1 MAGVKKEAEMQQY
14 ELEAWLG
21 PALAGM
27 TPDQIAAMSRYADM
41 IEDRYDDDA
50 LRGLAAGGALLI
62 VLAGSTLEQLGE
74 ALARARQEER
84 EAMAM
89 LTGALIASA
98 ETDSESSLARR
109 AGVTRVTVRRALG
122 K

>member
-1 MAGVKKEAEMQQY
+1 MQQY

-27 TPDQIAAMSRYADM
+27 TPDQVDAMARYADA
-41 IEDRYDDDA
+41 IKDRYNDEA
-50 LRGLAAGGALLI
+50 LRGLAAGGALL
-62 VLAGSTLEQLGE
+62 VTLADSTLEQLGR

-89 LTGALIASA
+89 LTGAIIASA

-109 AGVTRVTVRRALG
+109 AGVTRVTVRKALG

>member
-1 MAGVKKEAEMQQY
+1 MQQY

-27 TPDQIAAMSRYADM
+27 TPGQVDAMVRYTDM
-41 IEDRYDDDA
+41 IEGRYDDEA
-50 LRGLAAGGALLI
+50 MRGLAAGGALQI
-62 VLAGSTLEQLGE
+62 ILADSTLEQIGE

-84 EAMAM
+84 EAMAI

-98 ETDSESSLARR
+98 DTDSESSLARR

>member
-1 MAGVKKEAEMQQY
+1 MQRH

-27 TPDQIAAMSRYADM
+27 TPDQVDAMARYADA
-41 IEDRYDDDA
+41 IKDRYDDEA
-50 LRGLAAGGALLI
+50 LRGLAAGGALL
-62 VLAGSTLEQLGE
+62 VTLADSTLEQLGE

-98 ETDSESSLARR
+98 DTDSESSLARR
-109 AGVTRVTVRRALG
+109 AGVTRVTVRKALG

>member
-1 MAGVKKEAEMQQY
+1 MQQY

-21 PALAGM
+21 PALAEM
-27 TPDQIAAMSRYADM
+27 TPDQVDAMSRYTDA

-50 LRGLAAGGALLI
+50 LRSVAGGGALQI
-62 VLAGSTLEQLGE
+62 VLSDSTLEHAGK

-84 EAMAM
+84 DAMAV

-98 ETDSESSLARR
+98 DTDSEANLARR
-109 AGVTRVTVRRALG
+109 AGVTRMTVRKALG

>member
-1 MAGVKKEAEMQQY
+1 MQQH

-21 PALAGM
+21 PALAEM
-27 TPDQIAAMSRYADM
+27 TPDQVSAMARYADI
-41 IEDRYDDDA
+41 IEGRYDDEA
-50 LRGLAAGGALLI
+50 QRSVAASGALQI
-62 VLAGSTLEQLGE
+62 VLSDGTLEQLGE
-74 ALARARQEER
+74 ALARARQEEC
-84 EAMAM
+84 EAMAI

-98 ETDSESSLARR
+98 DTDSESSLARR

>member
-1 MAGVKKEAEMQQY
+1 
-14 ELEAWLG
+14 
-21 PALAGM
+21 M
-27 TPDQIAAMSRYADM
+27 TPDQVDAMVRYADM

-50 LRGLAAGGALLI
+50 LRSFVARGALLI
-62 VLAGSTLEQLGE
+62 VLSDSTLEQIGE

-89 LTGALIASA
+89 LTGAIIASA

-109 AGVTRVTVRRALG
+109 AGITRVTVRKALG

>member
-1 MAGVKKEAEMQQY
+1 MQRY

-21 PALAGM
+21 PALAET
-27 TPDQIAAMSRYADM
+27 TPDQVDAMARYADA
-41 IEDRYDDDA
+41 IEDRYADDA
-50 LRGLAAGGALLI
+50 LRGVAAGGALLI
-62 VLAGSTLEQLGE
+62 VLSDGTLEQLGE
-74 ALARARQEER
+74 ALARARQGER
-84 EAMAM
+84 EAMAA

-109 AGVTRVTVRRALG
+109 AGVTRMTVRKALG

>member
-1 MAGVKKEAEMQQY
+1 MAGVKKETEMQRY

-21 PALAGM
+21 PALAEM
-27 TPDQIAAMSRYADM
+27 TPDQVDAMARYADT

-62 VLAGSTLEQLGE
+62 TRADSTLEQLGR
-74 ALARARQEER
+74 ALARARREER
-84 EAMAM
+84 ETMAI
-89 LTGALIASA
+89 LAGAIIASA
-98 ETDSESSLARR
+98 DTDSEASLARR

>member
-1 MAGVKKEAEMQQY
+1 MQQY

-21 PALAGM
+21 PALAEM
-27 TPDQIAAMSRYADM
+27 TPDQVGAMVRYADA
-41 IEDRYDDDA
+41 IEARYDDEA
-50 LRGLAAGGALLI
+50 LRSAAASGALQI
-62 VLAGSTLEQLGE
+62 VLSDDTLEQLGE

-89 LTGALIASA
+89 LTGAIIASA

-109 AGVTRVTVRRALG
+109 AGVTRVTVRKALG

>member
-1 MAGVKKEAEMQQY
+1 MVGVKKEAEMQQY

-21 PALAGM
+21 PALAEM
-27 TPDQIAAMSRYADM
+27 TPDQVDAMARYADM
-41 IEDRYDDDA
+41 IAARYDDDA
-50 LRGLAAGGALLI
+50 LRSVAAGGALQIILSDG
-62 VLAGSTLEQLGE
+62 ALEQIGE

-84 EAMAM
+84 EAMAI

-98 ETDSESSLARR
+98 DTDSESSLARR
-109 AGVTRVTVRRALG
+109 AGVTRVTVRKALG

>member
-1 MAGVKKEAEMQQY
+1 MQRH

-21 PALAGM
+21 PALAEM
-27 TPDQIAAMSRYADM
+27 TPAQVDAMARYADM
-41 IEDRYDDDA
+41 IAARYDDDA
-50 LRGLAAGGALLI
+50 LRSVAAGGALHI
-62 VLAGSTLEQLGE
+62 VLSDSTLEHAGE

-84 EAMAM
+84 DAMAL

-98 ETDSESSLARR
+98 DTDSESSLARR
-109 AGVTRVTVRRALG
+109 AGVTRVTVRKALG

>member
-1 MAGVKKEAEMQQY
+1 MQQY

-21 PALAGM
+21 PALAEM
-27 TPDQIAAMSRYADM
+27 TPDQVDAMARYVDA
-41 IEDRYDDDA
+41 IEDRYDDRYEDVERSA
-50 LRGLAAGGALLI
+50 AAAGAMQI
-62 VLAGSTLEQLGE
+62 VLSDSTLEQLGE

-89 LTGALIASA
+89 LTGAIIASA
-98 ETDSESSLARR
+98 DTDSESSLARR
-109 AGVTRVTVRRALG
+109 AGVTRVTVRKALG

>member
-1 MAGVKKEAEMQQY
+1 MQQH

-21 PALAGM
+21 PALLGM
-27 TPDQIAAMSRYADM
+27 TPDQVDAMARHADL
-41 IEDRYDDDA
+41 IKDRYDDEA

-62 VLAGSTLEQLGE
+62 VLSDSTLEQIGE

-98 ETDSESSLARR
+98 DTDSESSLARR
-109 AGVTRVTVRRALG
+109 AGVTRVTVRKALG

>member
-1 MAGVKKEAEMQQY
+1 MQRY

-27 TPDQIAAMSRYADM
+27 TPDQVDAMARYADA
-41 IEDRYDDDA
+41 IKDRYDDEA
-50 LRGLAAGGALLI
+50 LRRVAFGGALLI
-62 VLAGSTLEQLGE
+62 VRADSTLEQLGK
-74 ALARARQEER
+74 ALARARREER
-84 EAMAM
+84 ETMAM

-98 ETDSESSLARR
+98 DTDSESSLARR
-109 AGVTRVTVRRALG
+109 AGVTRVTVRKALG

>member
-1 MAGVKKEAEMQQY
+1 MQRY
-14 ELEAWLG
+14 ELEAWFG
-21 PALAGM
+21 PALAEM
-27 TPDQIAAMSRYADM
+27 TPDQVDAMARYADM
-41 IEDRYDDDA
+41 IAARYADEA
-50 LRGLAAGGALLI
+50 LRSVAAGGALRI
-62 VLAGSTLEQLGE
+62 VLADSTLEQLGE
-74 ALARARQEER
+74 ALARARQDER
-84 EAMAM
+84 EAMAV

>member
-1 MAGVKKEAEMQQY
+1 MQRY

-21 PALAGM
+21 PALAEM
-27 TPDQIAAMSRYADM
+27 TPDQVDAMARYADM
-41 IEDRYDDDA
+41 IEDRYEDDA
-50 LRGLAAGGALLI
+50 LRSVAACGALLI
-62 VLAGSTLEQLGE
+62 VRADSTLEHAGE
-74 ALARARQEER
+74 TLADVRQDER
-84 EAMAM
+84 EAMAV

-109 AGVTRVTVRRALG
+109 AGITRVTVRKALG

>member
-1 MAGVKKEAEMQQY
+1 MQRY

-21 PALAGM
+21 PALAEM
-27 TPDQIAAMSRYADM
+27 TPDQVDAMARYAAA
-41 IEDRYDDDA
+41 IEDRYADDA
-50 LRGLAAGGALLI
+50 LRSVAAGGALQI
-62 VLAGSTLEQLGE
+62 VLSDSTLEQLGE

-98 ETDSESSLARR
+98 DTDSESSLARR
-109 AGVTRVTVRRALG
+109 AGVTRVTVRKALG

>member
-1 MAGVKKEAEMQQY
+1 MA
-14 ELEAWLG
+14 
-21 PALAGM
+21 
-27 TPDQIAAMSRYADM
+27 RYADM
-41 IEDRYDDDA
+41 IEDRYEDEA
-50 LRGLAAGGALLI
+50 LRRVAAGGALQ
-62 VLAGSTLEQLGE
+62 VVFSDSTLEQLGE

-89 LTGALIASA
+89 LTGAIIASA
-98 ETDSESSLARR
+98 DTDSESSLARR

>member
-1 MAGVKKEAEMQQY
+1 MQQH

-21 PALAGM
+21 PALAEM
-27 TPDQIAAMSRYADM
+27 TPGQVSALVKTIADA
-41 IEDRYDDDA
+41 IEARYDDEA
-50 LRGLAAGGALLI
+50 LRCVAASGALQI
-62 VLAGSTLEQLGE
+62 VLSQGTLEQLGE

-89 LTGALIASA
+89 LTGAIIASA

>member
-21 PALAGM
+21 PALAEM
-27 TPDQIAAMSRYADM
+27 TPDQVDAMTRYADM
-41 IEDRYDDDA
+41 IEDRYADDA
-50 LRGLAAGGALLI
+50 LRSFVARGALLI
-62 VLAGSTLEQLGE
+62 ILADSTLEQIGE

-84 EAMAM
+84 EAMAI

-98 ETDSESSLARR
+98 DTDSESSLARR
-109 AGVTRVTVRRALG
+109 AGVTRVTVRKALG

>member
-1 MAGVKKEAEMQQY
+1 MQRY

-27 TPDQIAAMSRYADM
+27 TPDQVAAMARYVEA
-41 IEDRYDDDA
+41 IEGRYDDEA
-50 LRGLAAGGALLI
+50 LRSVAAGGALLV
-62 VLAGSTLEQLGE
+62 VLSDCTLEQLGE
-74 ALARARQEER
+74 ALARARREER
-84 EAMAM
+84 EAMAA

-98 ETDSESSLARR
+98 DTDSESSLARR
-109 AGVTRVTVRRALG
+109 AGVTRVTVRKALG

>member
-1 MAGVKKEAEMQQY
+1 MQRH

-27 TPDQIAAMSRYADM
+27 TPDQVDAMARYADA
-41 IEDRYDDDA
+41 IKDRYDDEA
-50 LRGLAAGGALLI
+50 LRGLAAGGALL
-62 VLAGSTLEQLGE
+62 VTLADSTLEQLGE

-109 AGVTRVTVRRALG
+109 AGVTRVTVRKALG

>member
-1 MAGVKKEAEMQQY
+1 MQRY

-21 PALAGM
+21 PALAEM
-27 TPDQIAAMSRYADM
+27 TPGQVDAMVRYADM

-50 LRGLAAGGALLI
+50 LRSFVASGALLI
-62 VLAGSTLEQLGE
+62 VLSESTLEQLGE

-98 ETDSESSLARR
+98 DTDSESSLARR
-109 AGVTRVTVRRALG
+109 AGVTRATVREALG

>member
-1 MAGVKKEAEMQQY
+1 MQRY

-27 TPDQIAAMSRYADM
+27 TPDQVDAMARYADA
-41 IEDRYDDDA
+41 IKDRYDDEA
-50 LRGLAAGGALLI
+50 LRGLAAGGALL
-62 VLAGSTLEQLGE
+62 VTLADSTLEQLGRE
-74 ALARARQEER
+74 LASARREER
-84 EAMAM
+84 ETMAI

-98 ETDSESSLARR
+98 DTDSESSLARR

>member
-1 MAGVKKEAEMQQY
+1 MR
-14 ELEAWLG
+14 LEAWLG

-27 TPDQIAAMSRYADM
+27 TPGQVDAMVRCADM

-50 LRGLAAGGALLI
+50 LRSFVARGALLI
-62 VLAGSTLEQLGE
+62 ILSEGTLEQLGE
-74 ALARARQEER
+74 ALALARREER

-98 ETDSESSLARR
+98 DTDSESSLARR
-109 AGVTRVTVRRALG
+109 SGVTRVTVRKALG

>member
-1 MAGVKKEAEMQQY
+1 MQQY

-27 TPDQIAAMSRYADM
+27 TPDQVTAMARYADM
-41 IEDRYDDDA
+41 IEDRYNDNA
-50 LRGLAAGGALLI
+50 MRGVAAGGALLI
-62 VLAGSTLEQLGE
+62 VLSDSTLEQLGE
-74 ALARARQEER
+74 ALAQARQEER
-84 EAMAM
+84 DAMAL

-98 ETDSESSLARR
+98 DTDSESSLARR
-109 AGVTRVTVRRALG
+109 AGVTRVTVRKALG

>member
-1 MAGVKKEAEMQQY
+1 MQRH

-21 PALAGM
+21 PELAEM
-27 TPDQIAAMSRYADM
+27 TPDQVDAMVRYADM

-50 LRGLAAGGALLI
+50 LRSFVARGALLI
-62 VLAGSTLEQLGE
+62 VLSDSTLEQIGE

-89 LTGALIASA
+89 LTGAIIASA

-109 AGVTRVTVRRALG
+109 AGITRVTVRKALG

>member
-1 MAGVKKEAEMQQY
+1 MQQY

-21 PALAGM
+21 PALAEM
-27 TPDQIAAMSRYADM
+27 TPDQAAAMSRYADM
-41 IEDRYDDDA
+41 IEDRYNDDA
-50 LRGLAAGGALLI
+50 LRSVAAGGALHI
-62 VLAGSTLEQLGE
+62 VLAEGTLEQLGE

-84 EAMAM
+84 ETMAM

>member
-1 MAGVKKEAEMQQY
+1 MQRY

-21 PALAGM
+21 PALAGT
-27 TPDQIAAMSRYADM
+27 TPDQVDAMARYADA
-41 IEDRYDDDA
+41 IKDRYDDEA

-62 VLAGSTLEQLGE
+62 VLADGTLEQLGE
-74 ALARARQEER
+74 TLADVRQDER
-84 EAMAM
+84 ETMAV

-98 ETDSESSLARR
+98 DTDSESSLARR
-109 AGVTRVTVRRALG
+109 AGVTRVTVRKALG

>member
-1 MAGVKKEAEMQQY
+1 MQRY

-21 PALAGM
+21 PALAEM
-27 TPDQIAAMSRYADM
+27 TPDQVDAMARYADT
-41 IEDRYDDDA
+41 IAARYADDA
-50 LRGLAAGGALLI
+50 MRSVAASGALQI
-62 VLAGSTLEQLGE
+62 VLSNSTLEQLGE

-109 AGVTRVTVRRALG
+109 AGVTRVTVRKALG

>member
-1 MAGVKKEAEMQQY
+1 MQRH

-21 PALAGM
+21 PALAEM
-27 TPDQIAAMSRYADM
+27 TPDQVDAMDRYADM
-41 IEDRYDDDA
+41 IAARYEDDA
-50 LRGLAAGGALLI
+50 LRGLAAGGALL
-62 VLAGSTLEQLGE
+62 VTRADGTLEQLGE
-74 ALARARQEER
+74 ALARARREER
-84 EAMAM
+84 ETMAI
-89 LTGALIASA
+89 LAGALIASA